1 MKKTRLLE
9 IIREEIDAAI
19 NEIPDFGGR
28 FDTQVADKY
37 GEEDTLESITNK
49 IVDEVLKDMKVSR
62 EDLKKD
68 KETAKEILKTIR
80 KKVVGKNQDPRVT
93 AALEKQEDFDDSGSL
108 LQSNQTNNFI
118 LKALGLKEP
127 GKRGRKASPKTSEPT
142 TASEPKATKVD
153 SDDEAPSGDAEVEK
167 AARGR
172 DELVKQYR
180 RVMDT
185 YKEKKS
191 TEGDKEALE
200 YLKTKQDIVKKYKK
214 AQKVEA

>member
-108 LQSNQTNNFI
+108 LQANQTNNFI

-142 TASEPKATKVD
+142 TASEPKTTKVD

-191 TEGDKEALE
+191 TEGDKEAIE
-200 YLKTKQDIVKKYKK
+200 YLKSKQDIVKKYKK

>member
-108 LQSNQTNNFI
+108 LQANQTNNFI
-118 LKALGLKEP
+118 LKALGVNEP

-142 TASEPKATKVD
+142 TASKPKATKVD

>member
-108 LQSNQTNNFI
+108 LQANQTNNFI

-142 TASEPKATKVD
+142 TASSPKATKVD

-191 TEGDKEALE
+191 TEGDKEAIE
-200 YLKTKQDIVKKYKK
+200 YLKSKQDIVKKYKK

>member
-108 LQSNQTNNFI
+108 LQENQTNNFI

>member
-80 KKVVGKNQDPRVT
+80 KKVVGKNQDHRVT

-108 LQSNQTNNFI
+108 LQANQTNNFI

-200 YLKTKQDIVKKYKK
+200 YLKTKQDIVRKYKK

>member
-108 LQSNQTNNFI
+108 LQANQTNNFI

-142 TASEPKATKVD
+142 TASEPKATKAD